1 MHVTLQL
8 ELNRR
13 VNTSLR
19 TENSTY
25 KKLVRVSNP
34 PIHTAQNIK
43 GQPFFLL
50 SFFRVWGC
58 GYHLLS

>member
-34 PIHTAQNIK
+34 SIHTAHNIK
-43 GQPFFLL
+43 GQPFF
-50 SFFRVWGC
+50 SYPFSESGVVGII
-58 GYHLLS
+58 Y